1 MKKLIALL
9 LALMLALALAV
20 PASAAGEDIG
30 IIGGADG
37 PTYILVSA
45 DPKAAATGEDIGIIG
60 GADGPTY
67 ILVSADPKA
76 AAAGEDIGIIGG
88 ADGPTYILVS
98 ADPKAAATV
107 SKEQREQNIKA
118 LGGVVGQVNVLL
130 GDRCIA
136 FTDAVPEVKNGRTM
150 VPLRAALEAMGARI
164 EFDQATKTAIVTG
177 EKASFTHVVGSD
189 VITRADG
196 STVKMDVRSYVTPSN
211 RTMVPVRFFSQV
223 LGYDVFWD
231 NGYRMAFLL
240 DEETFAEKV
249 DSRLTILNDYL
260 AGNAKRFDASKNYKE
275 DVTLSGTVKVID
287 SIKGDRSYP
296 YSGKA
301 SVLLGKDGM
310 SMSLSADLG
319 DLAELLEGLGGKLP
333 EAYRALTVKPELE
346 AIFSDK
352 LYFRSPLLD
361 AAMAKVDGT
370 QAVSGA
376 WYATDAVMSFGDLY
390 ESMYGSNEDYT
401 VGKAFYAAMKQ
412 GDANGF
418 FESWSGTEQLAA
430 AAVELFGDE
439 TFTKSGSG
447 YKWHFGKEELAM
459 LLAEAIPGFIAD
471 SGVEELSIDLT
482 MRSDGGV
489 ELKYTAS
496 TSINEEAALRIDYT
510 FAGNSSRMTAKGT
523 VQLRNICDVRFDAAV
538 SVRATSEK
546 PLTAPPAGATIITL
560 PPVMPIAA

>member
-45 DPKAAATGEDIGIIG
+45 DPK
-60 GADGPTY
+60 
-67 ILVSADPKA
+67 S
-76 AAAGEDIGIIGG
+76 
-88 ADGPTYILVS
+88 
-98 ADPKAAATV
+98 AATV

-118 LGGVVGQVNVLL
+118 LGGVAGQVNVLL

-196 STVKMDVRSYVTPSN
+196 STVKMDVHSYVTPSN

-249 DSRLTILNDYL
+249 DSRLIILNDYL
-260 AGNAKRFDASKNYKE
+260 AGNAKRFDASRNYKE

-301 SVLLGKDGM
+301 SVLMGGEGM
-310 SMSLSADLG
+310 SMSVSADLG

-361 AAMAKVDGT
+361 AAMAKANAP

-376 WYATDAVMSFGDLY
+376 WYATDAVMSFPDLY
-390 ESMYGSNEDYT
+390 RSMYGGNEDYT
-401 VGKAFYAAMKQ
+401 VGKVLYAAMKQ
-412 GDANGF
+412 GDANRFYEG
-418 FESWSGTEQLAA
+418 WSGTEQLAA
-430 AAVELFGDE
+430 AAVEMFGDE

-447 YKWHFGKEELAM
+447 YKWHFGKEELAK
-459 LLAEAIPGFIAD
+459 LLTEAIPGFIAD

-482 MRSDGGV
+482 LRSDGVV
-489 ELKYTAS
+489 ELKYTAAM
-496 TSINEEAALRIDYT
+496 NAKEEAAFRIDYT
-510 FAGNSSRMTAKGT
+510 LTGNSSRMTVKGA
-523 VQLRNICDVRFDAAV
+523 VQVRNVCDVTFDAAV
-538 SVRATSEK
+538 SVRTTSEK

>member
-1 MKKLIALL
+1 MKKLITLL

-45 DPKAAATGEDIGIIG
+45 DPKAAAT
-60 GADGPTY
+60 
-67 ILVSADPKA
+67 
-76 AAAGEDIGIIGG
+76 GEDIGIIGG

-249 DSRLTILNDYL
+249 DSRLTILNGYL

-361 AAMAKVDGT
+361 AAMAKANAP

-376 WYATDAVMSFGDLY
+376 WYATDAVMSFPDLY
-390 ESMYGSNEDYT
+390 RSMYGGNEDYT
-401 VGKAFYAAMKQ
+401 VGKVLYAAMKQ
-412 GDANGF
+412 GDANRFYEG
-418 FESWSGTEQLAA
+418 WSGTEQLAA

-439 TFTKSGSG
+439 TFTKSAGS
-447 YKWHFGKEELAM
+447 YKWHFGKEELAK

-482 MRSDGGV
+482 MRSDGSV

-496 TSINEEAALRIDYT
+496 TSVNEEAALRIDYT

>member
-45 DPKAAATGEDIGIIG
+45 DPKAAAT
-60 GADGPTY
+60 
-67 ILVSADPKA
+67 
-76 AAAGEDIGIIGG
+76 GEDIGIIGG

-249 DSRLTILNDYL
+249 DSRLTILNGYL

-310 SMSLSADLG
+310 SMSLSADLS

-352 LYFRSPLLD
+352 LYFKSPLFD
-361 AAMAKVDGT
+361 ALMAKVDGT

-376 WYATDAVMSFGDLY
+376 WYATDAVMSFPDLY
-390 ESMYGSNEDYT
+390 RSMYGSGDGRT
-401 VGKAFYAAMKQ
+401 VGHILYAMMKQ

-418 FESWSGTEQLAA
+418 YESWSSAAQLAA

-439 TFTKSGSG
+439 TFTRSGSS
-447 YKWHFGKEELAM
+447 YKWHFGKEELAK

-482 MRSDGGV
+482 LRSDGGV

-496 TSINEEAALRIDYT
+496 TSVNEEAALRIDYT
-510 FAGNSSRMTAKGT
+510 LAGNSSRMTAKGT
-523 VQLRNICDVRFDAAV
+523 VQVRNVCDVTFDAAV

-546 PLTAPPAGATIITL
+546 PLAAPPAGTTVIALPTAGQIT
-560 PPVMPIAA
+560 A

>member
-45 DPKAAATGEDIGIIG
+45 DPKAAAT
-60 GADGPTY
+60 
-67 ILVSADPKA
+67 
-76 AAAGEDIGIIGG
+76 
-88 ADGPTYILVS
+88 
-98 ADPKAAATV
+98 V

-118 LGGVVGQVNVLL
+118 LGGVAGQVNVLL

-249 DSRLTILNDYL
+249 DSRLAILNGYL
-260 AGNAKRFDASKNYKE
+260 AKNAKSFDASKNYKE

-310 SMSLSADLG
+310 SMSLSADLS
-319 DLAELLEGLGGKLP
+319 DLAEYFESLAGEPLP
-333 EAYRALTVKPELE
+333 EAYRAAFIKPELE
-346 AIFSDK
+346 AVFSDK
-352 LYFRSPLLD
+352 LYFRSPLFD
-361 AAMAKVDGT
+361 ALMAEVGGT

-376 WYATDAVMSFGDLY
+376 WYATDAVMSFPDLY
-390 ESMYGSNEDYT
+390 RSMYGSGDGRT
-401 VGKAFYAAMKQ
+401 VGHILYAMMKQ

-418 FESWSGTEQLAA
+418 YESWSGTEQLAA
-430 AAVELFGDE
+430 AAVEMFGDE
-439 TFTKSGSG
+439 TFTRSGSS
-447 YKWHFGKEELAM
+447 YKWHFGKEELAK
-459 LLAEAIPGFIAD
+459 LLTEAGMDAETAQGFITD
-471 SGVEELSIDLT
+471 IGIDELSIDMTL
-482 MRSDGGV
+482 RSDGSV

-496 TSINEEAALRIDYT
+496 TSVNEEAALRIDYT
-510 FAGNSSRMTAKGT
+510 LAGNSSRMTAKGT
-523 VQLRNICDVRFDAAV
+523 VQVRNVCDVTFDAAV

>member
-9 LALMLALALAV
+9 LALTLALALAV
-20 PASAAGEDIG
+20 PAS
-30 IIGGADG
+30 
-37 PTYILVSA
+37 
-45 DPKAAATGEDIGIIG
+45 
-60 GADGPTY
+60 
-67 ILVSADPKA
+67 
-76 AAAGEDIGIIGG
+76 AAGEDIGIIGG

-150 VPLRAALEAMGARI
+150 VPLRASLEAMGARI

-249 DSRLTILNDYL
+249 DSRLTILNGYL

-310 SMSLSADLG
+310 SMSLSADLS

-346 AIFSDK
+346 AVFSDK
-352 LYFRSPLLD
+352 LYFRSPLFD
-361 AAMAKVDGT
+361 ALMAEVGGT

-376 WYATDAVMSFGDLY
+376 WYATDAVMSFSDLY
-390 ESMYGSNEDYT
+390 RSMYGGRDGRT
-401 VGKAFYAAMKQ
+401 VGHILYAMVKQ

-418 FESWSGTEQLAA
+418 FESWSGTEQLAV

-459 LLAEAIPGFIAD
+459 LLAEATPGFIAD

-482 MRSDGGV
+482 LRSDGSV
-489 ELKYTAS
+489 ELKYTAAM
-496 TSINEEAALRIDYT
+496 NAKEAAAFRIDYT
-510 FAGNSSRMTAKGT
+510 LTGNSSRMTVKGA
-523 VQLRNICDVRFDAAV
+523 VQLRNVCDVSFAAAV
-538 SVRATSEK
+538 SVRTTSEK

>member
-76 AAAGEDIGIIGG
+76 AA
-88 ADGPTYILVS
+88 
-98 ADPKAAATV
+98 TV

-118 LGGVVGQVNVLL
+118 LGGVAGQVNVLL

-196 STVKMDVRSYVTPSN
+196 STVKMDVHSYVTPSN

-249 DSRLTILNDYL
+249 DSRLTILNGYL

-361 AAMAKVDGT
+361 AAMAKANAP

-376 WYATDAVMSFGDLY
+376 WYATDAVMSFPDLY

-401 VGKAFYAAMKQ
+401 VGKALYAMMKQ
-412 GDANGF
+412 GDANRFYEG
-418 FESWSGTEQLAA
+418 WSGTKQLAA

-447 YKWHFGKEELAM
+447 YKWHFGKEELAK

-482 MRSDGGV
+482 LRSDGSV
-489 ELKYTAS
+489 ELKYTAAM
-496 TSINEEAALRIDYT
+496 NAKEEAAFRIDYT
-510 FAGNSSRMTAKGT
+510 LTGNSSRMTVKGA
-523 VQLRNICDVRFDAAV
+523 VQLRNVCDVTFDAAV
-538 SVRATSEK
+538 SVRTTSEK

>member
-9 LALMLALALAV
+9 LALMLALALVV

-37 PTYILVSA
+37 LTYILV
-45 DPKAAATGEDIGIIG
+45 GEDQGTAPDTIFGTAENIDWDAIMKEM
-60 GADGPTY
+60 AER
-67 ILVSADPKA
+67 SAA
-76 AAAGEDIGIIGG
+76 QE
-88 ADGPTYILVS
+88 
-98 ADPKAAATV
+98 
-107 SKEQREQNIKA
+107 KEQREQNIKA
-118 LGGVVGQVNVLL
+118 LGGVAGQVNVLL

-189 VITRADG
+189 IITRADG

-240 DEETFAEKV
+240 DEEIFAEKV
-249 DSRLTILNDYL
+249 DSRLAILNGYL
-260 AGNAKRFDASKNYKE
+260 AKNAKSFDASKNYRE

-301 SVLLGKDGM
+301 SMLLGKDSM
-310 SMSLSADLG
+310 SMRMSADLSG
-319 DLAELLEGLGGKLP
+319 LAELLEGLAVEKLP
-333 EAYRALTVKPELE
+333 ETYRAALIKPELE
-346 AIFSDK
+346 VIYGDR
-352 LYFRSPLLD
+352 LYNKSPLFD
-361 AAMAKVDGT
+361 ALMTKESGAQT
-370 QAVSGA
+370 VSGA
-376 WYATDAVMSFGDLY
+376 WYAADAVMSFPDLY

-401 VGKAFYAAMKQ
+401 VGKALYAMMKQ
-412 GDANGF
+412 GDANRF
-418 FESWSGTEQLAA
+418 YESWSGTEQLAA
-430 AAVELFGDE
+430 AAVEMFGDE

-447 YKWHFGKEELAM
+447 YKWHFGKEELAK
-459 LLAEAIPGFIAD
+459 LLTETIPGFIAD
-471 SGVEELSIDLT
+471 SGVEELSIDMTL
-482 MRSDGGV
+482 RSDGGV

-510 FAGNSSRMTAKGT
+510 LAGNSSRMTAKGT
-523 VQLRNICDVRFDAAV
+523 VQVRNVCDVTFDAAV
-538 SVRATSEK
+538 SVRTTSEK

>member
-107 SKEQREQNIKA
+107 SKEQREQNTKA

-249 DSRLTILNDYL
+249 DSRLTILNGYL

-361 AAMAKVDGT
+361 AAMAKANAP

-376 WYATDAVMSFGDLY
+376 WYATDAVMSFPDLY
-390 ESMYGSNEDYT
+390 RSMYGGNEDYT
-401 VGKAFYAAMKQ
+401 VGKALYAAMKQ
-412 GDANGF
+412 GDANRFYEG
-418 FESWSGTEQLAA
+418 WSGTDQLAA

-471 SGVEELSIDLT
+471 SGVEELSIDMTL
-482 MRSDGGV
+482 RSDGGV

-510 FAGNSSRMTAKGT
+510 LAGNSSRMTVKGA
-523 VQLRNICDVRFDAAV
+523 VQLRNICDVRFDAAI
-538 SVRATSEK
+538 SVRTTSEK

>member
-45 DPKAAATGEDIGIIG
+45 DPKAAAT
-60 GADGPTY
+60 
-67 ILVSADPKA
+67 
-76 AAAGEDIGIIGG
+76 
-88 ADGPTYILVS
+88 
-98 ADPKAAATV
+98 V

-118 LGGVVGQVNVLL
+118 LGGVAGQVNVLL

-150 VPLRAALEAMGARI
+150 VPLRAALEAMGARV
-164 EFDQATKTAIVTG
+164 DYDANTRTAVVTG

-249 DSRLTILNDYL
+249 DSRLTILNGYL
-260 AGNAKRFDASKNYKE
+260 AGNAKRFDVSKNYKE

-301 SVLLGKDGM
+301 SVLLSKDGM
-310 SMSLSADLG
+310 SMSLSADLS
-319 DLAELLEGLGGKLP
+319 DLAEYFESLAGEPLP
-333 EAYRALTVKPELE
+333 EAYRAAFIKPELE
-346 AIFSDK
+346 AVFSDK
-352 LYFRSPLLD
+352 LYFRSPLFD
-361 AAMAKVDGT
+361 ALMAEAGGT

-376 WYATDAVMSFGDLY
+376 WYATDAVMSFGALY
-390 ESMYGSNEDYT
+390 ESMYGGNEDYT
-401 VGKAFYAAMKQ
+401 VGKALYAAMKQ

-430 AAVELFGDE
+430 AAVEMLGDE
-439 TFTKSGSG
+439 TFTRSGSS
-447 YKWHFGKEELAM
+447 YKWHFGKEELAK
-459 LLAEAIPGFIAD
+459 LLTEAGVDAEAVPGFIAD

-482 MRSDGGV
+482 LRSDGGV
-489 ELKYTAS
+489 ELKYTAAM
-496 TSINEEAALRIDYT
+496 NAKEEAAFRIDYT
-510 FAGNSSRMTAKGT
+510 LTGNSSRMTVKGA
-523 VQLRNICDVRFDAAV
+523 VQLRNICDVRFDAAI
-538 SVRATSEK
+538 SVRTTSEK

>member
-1 MKKLIALL
+1 MKRVLSLL
-9 LALMLALALAV
+9 LTLALALALAV

-37 PTYILVSA
+37 PTYIF
-45 DPKAAATGEDIGIIG
+45 
-60 GADGPTY
+60 
-67 ILVSADPKA
+67 
-76 AAAGEDIGIIGG
+76 
-88 ADGPTYILVS
+88 VS

-196 STVKMDVRSYVTPSN
+196 STVKMDVRSYVTTSN

-240 DEETFAEKV
+240 DEGTFAEKV
-249 DSRLTILNDYL
+249 DSRLTILNGYL
-260 AGNAKRFDASKNYKE
+260 AGNAKRFDASKNYRE

-310 SMSLSADLG
+310 SMSLSADLS
-319 DLAELLEGLGGKLP
+319 DLAEYFESLAGEPLP
-333 EAYRALTVKPELE
+333 EAYRAAFIKPELE
-346 AIFSDK
+346 AIYGDK
-352 LYFRSPLLD
+352 LYYKSPLFD
-361 AAMAKVDGT
+361 ALMAKVDGT

-376 WYATDAVMSFGDLY
+376 WYATDAVMSFGALY
-390 ESMYGSNEDYT
+390 ESMYGGNEDYT
-401 VGKAFYAAMKQ
+401 VGKALYAAMKQ

-418 FESWSGTEQLAA
+418 FESWSDKTSLASG
-430 AAVELFGDE
+430 VVRMFGDE

-447 YKWHFGKEELAM
+447 YKWHFGIDELTKLMGRRTGGGTLTAQTAKDEG
-459 LLAEAIPGFIAD
+459 L
-471 SGVEELSIDLT
+471 EELSIDLT
-482 MRSDGGV
+482 LRSDGSV

-510 FAGNSSRMTAKGT
+510 LAGNSSRMTAKGT
-523 VQLRNICDVRFDAAV
+523 VQVRNVCDVSFYAAV
-538 SVRATSEK
+538 SVRTTSEK
-546 PLTAPPAGATIITL
+546 PLAAPPAGATIITL

>member
-1 MKKLIALL
+1 MKQVLSLL
-9 LALMLALALAV
+9 LTLALALALAV
-20 PASAAGEDIG
+20 PAS
-30 IIGGADG
+30 
-37 PTYILVSA
+37 
-45 DPKAAATGEDIGIIG
+45 
-60 GADGPTY
+60 
-67 ILVSADPKA
+67 
-76 AAAGEDIGIIGG
+76 AAGEDIGIIGG

-136 FTDAVPEVKNGRTM
+136 FTDAAPEVKNGRTM
-150 VPLRAALEAMGARI
+150 VPLRASLEAMGARV
-164 EFDQATKTAIVTG
+164 DYDADTGTAVVTG

-249 DSRLTILNDYL
+249 DSRLTILNGYL
-260 AGNAKRFDASKNYKE
+260 AGNAKRFDSSKNYKE

-310 SMSLSADLG
+310 SMSLSADLS
-319 DLAELLEGLGGKLP
+319 DLAEYFESLAGEPLP
-333 EAYRALTVKPELE
+333 EAYRAAFIKPELE
-346 AIFSDK
+346 AIYGDK
-352 LYFRSPLLD
+352 LYYKSPLFD
-361 AAMAKVDGT
+361 ALMAKVDGT

-376 WYATDAVMSFGDLY
+376 WYATDAVMSFGALRA
-390 ESMYGSNEDYT
+390 SMYGGNEDYT
-401 VGKAFYAAMKQ
+401 VGKALYAAMKQ

-430 AAVELFGDE
+430 AAVEMFGDE

-447 YKWHFGKEELAM
+447 YKWHFGKEELAK
-459 LLAEAIPGFIAD
+459 LLTEAGMDAETAQGFITD
-471 SGVEELSIDLT
+471 IGIDELNIDMTL
-482 MRSDGGV
+482 RSDGGV

-496 TSINEEAALRIDYT
+496 TSVNEEAALRINYT
-510 FAGNSSRMTAKGT
+510 LAGNSSRMTAKGT
-523 VQLRNICDVRFDAAV
+523 VQVRNACDVTFDAAV
-538 SVRATSEK
+538 STRTTSEK
-546 PLTAPPAGATIITL
+546 PLAAPPAGTTVIALPTAGQII
-560 PPVMPIAA
+560 A

>member
-20 PASAAGEDIG
+20 PASAA
-30 IIGGADG
+30 
-37 PTYILVSA
+37 
-45 DPKAAATGEDIGIIG
+45 GEDIGIIG

-376 WYATDAVMSFGDLY
+376 WYATDAVMSFPDLY

-401 VGKAFYAAMKQ
+401 VGHILYAMMKQ

-418 FESWSGTEQLAA
+418 YESWSSAAQLASD
-430 AAVELFGDE
+430 AVELLGDE
-439 TFTKSGSG
+439 TFTKSAGS

-471 SGVEELSIDLT
+471 SGVEELSIDMTL
-482 MRSDGGV
+482 RSDGGV

-510 FAGNSSRMTAKGT
+510 LAGNSSRMTAKGT
-523 VQLRNICDVRFDAAV
+523 VQVRNVCDVTFDAAV

>member
-361 AAMAKVDGT
+361 AAMAKANAP

-376 WYATDAVMSFGDLY
+376 WYATDAVMSFPDLY
-390 ESMYGSNEDYT
+390 RSMYGGNEDYT
-401 VGKAFYAAMKQ
+401 VGKVLYAAMKQ
-412 GDANGF
+412 GDANRFYEG
-418 FESWSGTEQLAA
+418 WSGTKQLAA

-447 YKWHFGKEELAM
+447 YKWHFGKEELAK

-482 MRSDGGV
+482 LRSDGGV
-489 ELKYTAS
+489 ELKYTAAM
-496 TSINEEAALRIDYT
+496 NAKEEAAFRIDYT
-510 FAGNSSRMTAKGT
+510 LTGNSSRMTVKGA
-523 VQLRNICDVRFDAAV
+523 VQVRNVCDVTFDAAV
-538 SVRATSEK
+538 SVRTTSEK

>member
-45 DPKAAATGEDIGIIG
+45 DPKAAAT
-60 GADGPTY
+60 
-67 ILVSADPKA
+67 
-76 AAAGEDIGIIGG
+76 
-88 ADGPTYILVS
+88 
-98 ADPKAAATV
+98 V

-118 LGGVVGQVNVLL
+118 LGGVAGQVNVLL

-150 VPLRAALEAMGARI
+150 VPLRASLEAMGARV
-164 EFDQATKTAIVTG
+164 DYDADTGTAVVTG

-240 DEETFAEKV
+240 DGETFAEKV
-249 DSRLTILNDYL
+249 DSRLTILNGYL
-260 AGNAKRFDASKNYKE
+260 AGNAKRFDASRNYKE

-310 SMSLSADLG
+310 SMSLSADLS
-319 DLAELLEGLGGKLP
+319 DLAEYFESLAGEPLP
-333 EAYRALTVKPELE
+333 EAYRAAFIKPELE
-346 AIFSDK
+346 AVFSDK
-352 LYFRSPLLD
+352 LYFRSPLFD
-361 AAMAKVDGT
+361 ALMAEVGGT

-376 WYATDAVMSFGDLY
+376 WYATDAVMSFPDLY
-390 ESMYGSNEDYT
+390 RSMYGGNEDYT
-401 VGKAFYAAMKQ
+401 VGKALYAAMKQ
-412 GDANGF
+412 GDANRF
-418 FESWSGTEQLAA
+418 YESWSGTEQLAA
-430 AAVELFGDE
+430 AAVEMFGDE

-447 YKWHFGKEELAM
+447 YKWHFGKEELAK
-459 LLAEAIPGFIAD
+459 LLTEAGVDAEAVPGFIAD

-510 FAGNSSRMTAKGT
+510 LAGNSSRMTAKGT
-523 VQLRNICDVRFDAAV
+523 VQVRNVCDVTFDAAV

-546 PLTAPPAGATIITL
+546 PLAAPPAGATIITL

>member
-20 PASAAGEDIG
+20 P
-30 IIGGADG
+30 
-37 PTYILVSA
+37 VSA
-45 DPKAAATGEDIGIIG
+45 DEYGYA
-60 GADGPTY
+60 ADG
-67 ILVSADPKA
+67 
-76 AAAGEDIGIIGG
+76 GDIGIIGG

-118 LGGVVGQVNVLL
+118 LGGVAGQVNVLL

-196 STVKMDVRSYVTPSN
+196 STVKMDVHSYVTPSN

-249 DSRLTILNDYL
+249 DSRLTILNGYL

-376 WYATDAVMSFGDLY
+376 WYATDAVMSFSDLY
-390 ESMYGSNEDYT
+390 RSMYGGRDGRT
-401 VGKAFYAAMKQ
+401 VGHILYAMVKQ

-418 FESWSGTEQLAA
+418 FESWSGTEQLAV

-459 LLAEAIPGFIAD
+459 LLAEATPGFIAA

-482 MRSDGGV
+482 LRSDGSV
-489 ELKYTAS
+489 ELKYTAAM
-496 TSINEEAALRIDYT
+496 NAKEEAFRIDYT
-510 FAGNSSRMTAKGT
+510 LTGNSSRMTVKGA
-523 VQLRNICDVRFDAAV
+523 VQLRNICDVSFAAAV
-538 SVRATSEK
+538 SVRTTSEK
-546 PLTAPPAGATIITL
+546 PLAAPPAGATIITL

>member
-45 DPKAAATGEDIGIIG
+45 DPKAAAT
-60 GADGPTY
+60 
-67 ILVSADPKA
+67 
-76 AAAGEDIGIIGG
+76 
-88 ADGPTYILVS
+88 
-98 ADPKAAATV
+98 V

-118 LGGVVGQVNVLL
+118 LGGVAGQVNVLL

-196 STVKMDVRSYVTPSN
+196 STVKMDVHSYVTPSN

-249 DSRLTILNDYL
+249 DSRLTILNGYL

-301 SVLLGKDGM
+301 SVLMGGEGM
-310 SMSLSADLG
+310 SMSVSADLG

-333 EAYRALTVKPELE
+333 EAYRAAFIKPELE
-346 AIFSDK
+346 AVFSDK
-352 LYFRSPLLD
+352 LYFRSPLFD
-361 AAMAKVDGT
+361 ALMAEVGGT

-376 WYATDAVMSFGDLY
+376 WYATDAVMSFGALY
-390 ESMYGSNEDYT
+390 ESMYGGNEDYT
-401 VGKAFYAAMKQ
+401 VGKALYAAMKQ

-418 FESWSGTEQLAA
+418 YESWSGTEQLAA

-447 YKWHFGKEELAM
+447 YKWHFGKEELAK
-459 LLAEAIPGFIAD
+459 LLTEAGVDAEAVPGFIAD

-510 FAGNSSRMTAKGT
+510 LAGNSSRMTAKGT
-523 VQLRNICDVRFDAAV
+523 VQVRNVCDVTFDAAV
-538 SVRATSEK
+538 SVRTTSEK
-546 PLTAPPAGATIITL
+546 PLAAPPAGATIITL

>member
-376 WYATDAVMSFGDLY
+376 WYATDAVMSFPDLY
-390 ESMYGSNEDYT
+390 RSMYGGNEDYT
-401 VGKAFYAAMKQ
+401 VGKVLYAAMKQ
-412 GDANGF
+412 GDANRFYEG
-418 FESWSGTEQLAA
+418 WSGTEQLAA

-439 TFTKSGSG
+439 TFTKSAGS
-447 YKWHFGKEELAM
+447 YKWHFGKEELAK

-482 MRSDGGV
+482 LRSDGGV
-489 ELKYTAS
+489 ELKYTAAM
-496 TSINEEAALRIDYT
+496 NAKEEAAFRIDYT
-510 FAGNSSRMTAKGT
+510 LTGNSSRMTVKGA
-523 VQLRNICDVRFDAAV
+523 VQVRNVCDVTFDAAV
-538 SVRATSEK
+538 SVRTTSEK

>member
-37 PTYILVSA
+37 LTYILV
-45 DPKAAATGEDIGIIG
+45 GEDQGTAPDTIFGTAENIDWDAIMKEM
-60 GADGPTY
+60 AER
-67 ILVSADPKA
+67 SAA
-76 AAAGEDIGIIGG
+76 QE
-88 ADGPTYILVS
+88 
-98 ADPKAAATV
+98 
-107 SKEQREQNIKA
+107 KEQREQNIKA
-118 LGGVVGQVNVLL
+118 LGGVAGQVNVLL

-189 VITRADG
+189 IITRADG

-249 DSRLTILNDYL
+249 DSRLAILNGYL
-260 AGNAKRFDASKNYKE
+260 AKNAKSFDASKNYKE

-310 SMSLSADLG
+310 SMSLSADLS
-319 DLAELLEGLGGKLP
+319 DLAEYFESLAGEPLP
-333 EAYRALTVKPELE
+333 EDYRAAFIKPELE
-346 AIFSDK
+346 AIYGDK
-352 LYFRSPLLD
+352 LYYKSPLFD
-361 AAMAKVDGT
+361 ALMAKVDGT

-376 WYATDAVMSFGDLY
+376 WYATDAVMSFPDLY
-390 ESMYGSNEDYT
+390 RSMYGSGDGRT
-401 VGKAFYAAMKQ
+401 VGHILYAMMKQ

-418 FESWSGTEQLAA
+418 YESWSGTEQLAA
-430 AAVELFGDE
+430 AAAEMFGDE
-439 TFTKSGSG
+439 TFTRSGSG
-447 YKWHFGKEELAM
+447 YKWHFGKEELAK
-459 LLAEAIPGFIAD
+459 LLTEAGVDAEAVPGFIAD

-482 MRSDGGV
+482 LRSDGGV

-496 TSINEEAALRIDYT
+496 TSVNEEAALRIDYT
-510 FAGNSSRMTAKGT
+510 LAGNSSRMTAKGT
-523 VQLRNICDVRFDAAV
+523 VQVRNVCDVTFDAAV
-538 SVRATSEK
+538 SVRTTSEK

>member
-1 MKKLIALL
+1 MKRVLSLL
-9 LALMLALALAV
+9 LALTLALALAV
-20 PASAAGEDIG
+20 PAS
-30 IIGGADG
+30 
-37 PTYILVSA
+37 
-45 DPKAAATGEDIGIIG
+45 
-60 GADGPTY
+60 
-67 ILVSADPKA
+67 
-76 AAAGEDIGIIGG
+76 AAGEDIGIIGG

-118 LGGVVGQVNVLL
+118 LGGVVGQANVLL
-130 GDRCIA
+130 NDKCIA
-136 FTDAVPEVKNGRTM
+136 FTDAAPEARNGRTM
-150 VPLRAALEAMGARI
+150 VPLRASLEAMGARV
-164 EFDQATKTAIVTG
+164 DYDADTGTAVVTG

-249 DSRLTILNDYL
+249 DSRLTILNGYL
-260 AGNAKRFDASKNYKE
+260 AGNAKRFDASRNYKE

-319 DLAELLEGLGGKLP
+319 DLAEYFESLAGEPLP
-333 EAYRALTVKPELE
+333 EAYRAAFIKPELE
-346 AIFSDK
+346 AVFSDK
-352 LYFRSPLLD
+352 LYFRSPLFD
-361 AAMAKVDGT
+361 ALMAEVGGT

-376 WYATDAVMSFGDLY
+376 WYATDAVMSFGALY
-390 ESMYGSNEDYT
+390 ESMYGGNEDYT
-401 VGKAFYAAMKQ
+401 VGKALYAAMKQ

-418 FESWSGTEQLAA
+418 YESWSGTEQFAA
-430 AAVELFGDE
+430 AAVEMLGDE
-439 TFTKSGSG
+439 TFTRSGSG
-447 YKWHFGKEELAM
+447 YKWHFGIDELTKLMGQRTGGGTLTAQTAKDEG
-459 LLAEAIPGFIAD
+459 L
-471 SGVEELSIDLT
+471 EELSIDLT
-482 MRSDGGV
+482 LRSDGGV

-510 FAGNSSRMTAKGT
+510 LAGNSSRMTAKGT
-523 VQLRNICDVRFDAAV
+523 VQVRNVCDVSFDAAV

-546 PLTAPPAGATIITL
+546 PLAAPPAGTTVIAL
-560 PPVMPIAA
+560 PTAGQK

>member
-45 DPKAAATGEDIGIIG
+45 DPKAAAT
-60 GADGPTY
+60 
-67 ILVSADPKA
+67 
-76 AAAGEDIGIIGG
+76 
-88 ADGPTYILVS
+88 
-98 ADPKAAATV
+98 V

-118 LGGVVGQVNVLL
+118 LGGVAGQVNVLL

-196 STVKMDVRSYVTPSN
+196 STVKMDVLSYVTPSN

-249 DSRLTILNDYL
+249 DSRLTILNGYL
-260 AGNAKRFDASKNYKE
+260 NGNAKRFDASKNYKE

-319 DLAELLEGLGGKLP
+319 DLAELLEG
-333 EAYRALTVKPELE
+333 YRALTVKPELE

-361 AAMAKVDGT
+361 AAMAKANAP

-376 WYATDAVMSFGDLY
+376 WYATDAVMSFPDLY
-390 ESMYGSNEDYT
+390 RSMYGGNEDYT
-401 VGKAFYAAMKQ
+401 VGKVLYAAMKQ
-412 GDANGF
+412 GDANRFYEG
-418 FESWSGTEQLAA
+418 WSGTEQLAA

-439 TFTKSGSG
+439 TFTKSGSS
-447 YKWHFGKEELAM
+447 YKWHFGKEELAK

-471 SGVEELSIDLT
+471 GGIEELSIDLT
-482 MRSDGGV
+482 IRSDGSV

-496 TSINEEAALRIDYT
+496 TSVNEEAALRIDYT
-510 FAGNSSRMTAKGT
+510 LAGNSSRMTVKGA
-523 VQLRNICDVRFDAAV
+523 VQLRNICDVRFDAAI
-538 SVRATSEK
+538 SVRTTSEK

>member
-9 LALMLALALAV
+9 LALTLALALAV

-37 PTYILVSA
+37 LTYILV
-45 DPKAAATGEDIGIIG
+45 GEDQGTAPDTIFGTAENIDWDAIMKEM
-60 GADGPTY
+60 AER
-67 ILVSADPKA
+67 SAA
-76 AAAGEDIGIIGG
+76 QE
-88 ADGPTYILVS
+88 
-98 ADPKAAATV
+98 
-107 SKEQREQNIKA
+107 KEQREQNIKA
-118 LGGVVGQVNVLL
+118 LGGVAGQVNVLL

-196 STVKMDVRSYVTPSN
+196 STVKMDVHSYVTPSN

-231 NGYRMAFLL
+231 NGYRMVFLL

-249 DSRLTILNDYL
+249 DSRLTILNGYL

-301 SVLLGKDGM
+301 SVLMGGEGM
-310 SMSLSADLG
+310 SMSVSADLG

-352 LYFRSPLLD
+352 LYFKSPLFD
-361 AAMAKVDGT
+361 ALMAKVDGT

-376 WYATDAVMSFGDLY
+376 WYAADAAMSFADLRA
-390 ESMYGSNEDYT
+390 SMYGSGESYT
-401 VGKAFYAAMKQ
+401 VGGLLYASMMQ
-412 GDANGF
+412 GEANSF
-418 FESWSGTEQLAA
+418 FTSWNSTTQLASA
-430 AAVELFGDE
+430 AAELLGDD
-439 TFTKSGSG
+439 TFTKSGSS
-447 YKWHFGKEELAM
+447 YKWHFGKAELAKLITEMYGEAYAAEVMKEESIEEL
-459 LLAEAIPGFIAD
+459 D
-471 SGVEELSIDLT
+471 IDLT
-482 MRSDGGV
+482 LRSDGGV
-489 ELKYTAS
+489 ELKCAMAMDL
-496 TSINEEAALRIDYT
+496 NEEAAFRIDYT
-510 FAGNSSRMTAKGT
+510 LTGNSSRMTVKGA
-523 VQLRNICDVRFDAAV
+523 VQVRNVCDVTFAAAV
-538 SVRATSEK
+538 SVRTTSEK
-546 PLTAPPAGATIITL
+546 PLAAPPAGATIITL

>member
-1 MKKLIALL
+1 MLDFFGENGAKPLQKSGVYGTLKEQDTQWTHTGKENGKMKKLIALL

-37 PTYILVSA
+37 PTYILV
-45 DPKAAATGEDIGIIG
+45 I
-60 GADGPTY
+60 
-67 ILVSADPKA
+67 
-76 AAAGEDIGIIGG
+76 
-88 ADGPTYILVS
+88 

-118 LGGVVGQVNVLL
+118 LGGVAGQVNVLL

-196 STVKMDVRSYVTPSN
+196 STVKMDVHSYVTPSN

-249 DSRLTILNDYL
+249 DSRLTILNGYL

-376 WYATDAVMSFGDLY
+376 WYATDAVMSFPDLY

-401 VGKAFYAAMKQ
+401 VGKALYAMMKQ
-412 GDANGF
+412 GDANRF
-418 FESWSGTEQLAA
+418 YESWSGTEQLAA
-430 AAVELFGDE
+430 AAVEMFGDE

-471 SGVEELSIDLT
+471 SGVEELSIDMTL
-482 MRSDGGV
+482 RSDGGV

-510 FAGNSSRMTAKGT
+510 LAGNSSRMTVKGA
-523 VQLRNICDVRFDAAV
+523 VQLRNICDVRFDAAI
-538 SVRATSEK
+538 SVRTTSEK

>member
-1 MKKLIALL
+1 MKRVLSLL
-9 LALMLALALAV
+9 LALTLALALAV

-45 DPKAAATGEDIGIIG
+45 DPK
-60 GADGPTY
+60 
-67 ILVSADPKA
+67 S
-76 AAAGEDIGIIGG
+76 
-88 ADGPTYILVS
+88 
-98 ADPKAAATV
+98 AATV

-249 DSRLTILNDYL
+249 DSRLTILNGYL

-310 SMSLSADLG
+310 SMSLSADISR
-319 DLAELLEGLGGKLP
+319 LAEYFEELAGEPLP
-333 EAYRALTVKPELE
+333 EAYRAAIIKPELE
-346 AIFSDK
+346 AIYGDK
-352 LYFRSPLLD
+352 LYYKSPLFD
-361 AAMAKVDGT
+361 ALMAEADGAQT
-370 QAVSGA
+370 VSGA
-376 WYATDAVMSFGDLY
+376 WYATDAAMSFGDLWTSAY
-390 ESMYGSNEDYT
+390 SGSENYT
-401 VGKAFYAAMKQ
+401 VGKTIYAAMKQ

-418 FESWSGTEQLAA
+418 FESWSDKTSLASGM
-430 AAVELFGDE
+430 VGMFGDE
-439 TFTKSGSG
+439 TFTKSGSS
-447 YKWHFGKEELAM
+447 YKWHFDKETLAS
-459 LLAEAIPGFIAD
+459 LLMEAGMDAETVPGFIAD
-471 SGVEELSIDLT
+471 IGIDELSIDMTL
-482 MRSDGGV
+482 RSDGSAEVKCVLAV
-489 ELKYTAS
+489 EDGETTAC
-496 TSINEEAALRIDYT
+496 RIDFA
-510 FAGNSSRMTAKGT
+510 FAGNNSRATAKGT
-523 VQLRNICDVRFDAAV
+523 VQVRNVCDVTFDAAV
-538 SVRATSEK
+538 SVRTTSEK
-546 PLTAPPAGATIITL
+546 PLAAPPAGTTVIAL
-560 PPVMPIAA
+560 PTAGQK

>member
-45 DPKAAATGEDIGIIG
+45 DPKAAAT
-60 GADGPTY
+60 
-67 ILVSADPKA
+67 
-76 AAAGEDIGIIGG
+76 
-88 ADGPTYILVS
+88 
-98 ADPKAAATV
+98 V

-118 LGGVVGQVNVLL
+118 LGGVAGQVNVLL

-196 STVKMDVRSYVTPSN
+196 STVKMDVHSYVTPSN

-231 NGYRMAFLL
+231 NGYRMVFLL

-249 DSRLTILNDYL
+249 DSRLTILNGYL
-260 AGNAKRFDASKNYKE
+260 AGNAKRFDDNKNYKE

-310 SMSLSADLG
+310 SMSLSADLS
-319 DLAELLEGLGGKLP
+319 DLAEYFESLAGELLP
-333 EAYRALTVKPELE
+333 EAYRAAFIKPELE
-346 AIFSDK
+346 AIYGDK
-352 LYFRSPLLD
+352 LYYKSPLFD
-361 AAMAKVDGT
+361 ALMAKVDGT

-376 WYATDAVMSFGDLY
+376 WYATDAVMSFPDLY
-390 ESMYGSNEDYT
+390 RSMYGSGDGRT
-401 VGKAFYAAMKQ
+401 VGHILYAMMKQ

-430 AAVELFGDE
+430 AVEMLGDE

-459 LLAEAIPGFIAD
+459 LLAEATPGFIAD

-496 TSINEEAALRIDYT
+496 TSVNEEAALRIDYT
-510 FAGNSSRMTAKGT
+510 LAGNSSRMTAKGT
-523 VQLRNICDVRFDAAV
+523 VQVRNVCDVTFDAAV
-538 SVRATSEK
+538 SVRTTSEK

>member
-20 PASAAGEDIG
+20 PASAA
-30 IIGGADG
+30 
-37 PTYILVSA
+37 
-45 DPKAAATGEDIGIIG
+45 GEDIGIIG

-107 SKEQREQNIKA
+107 SKEQREQNTKA

-136 FTDAVPEVKNGRTM
+136 FTDAAPEVKNGRTM
-150 VPLRAALEAMGARI
+150 VPLRAALEAMGARV
-164 EFDQATKTAIVTG
+164 DYDADTRTAIVTG

-196 STVKMDVRSYVTPSN
+196 STVKMDVHSYVTPSN

-249 DSRLTILNDYL
+249 DSRLTILNGYL

-376 WYATDAVMSFGDLY
+376 WYATDAVMSFPDLY

-401 VGKAFYAAMKQ
+401 VGKALYAMMKQ
-412 GDANGF
+412 GDANRF
-418 FESWSGTEQLAA
+418 YESWSGTEQLAA
-430 AAVELFGDE
+430 AAVEMFGDE
-439 TFTKSGSG
+439 TFTKSGSS

-471 SGVEELSIDLT
+471 SGVEELSIDMTL
-482 MRSDGGV
+482 RSDGGV

-510 FAGNSSRMTAKGT
+510 LAGNSSRMTVKGA
-523 VQLRNICDVRFDAAV
+523 VQVRNVCDVTFDAAV
-538 SVRATSEK
+538 SVRTTSEK

>member
-37 PTYILVSA
+37 LTYILV
-45 DPKAAATGEDIGIIG
+45 GEDQGTAPDTIFGTAENIDWDAIMKEM
-60 GADGPTY
+60 AER
-67 ILVSADPKA
+67 SAA
-76 AAAGEDIGIIGG
+76 QE
-88 ADGPTYILVS
+88 
-98 ADPKAAATV
+98 
-107 SKEQREQNIKA
+107 KEQREQNIKA
-118 LGGVVGQVNVLL
+118 LGGVAGQVNVLL

-189 VITRADG
+189 IITRADG

-240 DEETFAEKV
+240 DEEIFAEKV
-249 DSRLTILNDYL
+249 DSRLAILNGYL
-260 AGNAKRFDASKNYKE
+260 AKNAKSFDASKNYRE

-301 SVLLGKDGM
+301 SMLLGKDSM
-310 SMSLSADLG
+310 SMRMSADLSG
-319 DLAELLEGLGGKLP
+319 LAELLEGLAGEKLP
-333 EAYRALTVKPELE
+333 ETYRAALIKPELE
-346 AIFSDK
+346 VIYGDR
-352 LYFRSPLLD
+352 LYNKSPLFD
-361 AAMAKVDGT
+361 ALMTKESGAQT
-370 QAVSGA
+370 VSGA
-376 WYATDAVMSFGDLY
+376 WYAADAAMSFADLRA
-390 ESMYGSNEDYT
+390 SMYGSGESYT
-401 VGKAFYAAMKQ
+401 VGGLLYASMMQ
-412 GDANGF
+412 GEANSF
-418 FESWSGTEQLAA
+418 FTSWNSTTQLASA
-430 AAVELFGDE
+430 AAELLGDD
-439 TFTKSGSG
+439 TFTKSGSS
-447 YKWHFGKEELAM
+447 YKWHFGKAELAKLITEMYGEAYAAEVMKEESIEEL
-459 LLAEAIPGFIAD
+459 D
-471 SGVEELSIDLT
+471 IDLT
-482 MRSDGGV
+482 LRGDGGV
-489 ELKYTAS
+489 ELKCAMAMDL
-496 TSINEEAALRIDYT
+496 NEEAAFRIDYT
-510 FAGNSSRMTAKGT
+510 LTGNSSRMTVKGA
-523 VQLRNICDVRFDAAV
+523 VQVRNVCDVTFAAAV
-538 SVRATSEK
+538 SVRTTSEK
-546 PLTAPPAGATIITL
+546 PLAAPPAGATIITL

>member
-45 DPKAAATGEDIGIIG
+45 DPKAAAT
-60 GADGPTY
+60 
-67 ILVSADPKA
+67 
-76 AAAGEDIGIIGG
+76 
-88 ADGPTYILVS
+88 
-98 ADPKAAATV
+98 V

-118 LGGVVGQVNVLL
+118 LGGVAGQVNVLL

-196 STVKMDVRSYVTPSN
+196 STVKMDVHSYVTPSN

-249 DSRLTILNDYL
+249 DSRLTILNGYL

-310 SMSLSADLG
+310 SMSMSADLS
-319 DLAELLEGLGGKLP
+319 DLAELSRGACRKAAGGVPRLDRQARAGGCISLISSTSGPRSLTRLMAKANAHAGCLRSMVCDGRCDELP
-333 EAYRALTVKPELE
+333 RPLQVDVRQRGRPHRRPHSLCHDEAGGCEWVLRELE
-346 AIFSDK
+346 QRGAACLRCS
-352 LYFRSPLLD
+352 RD
-361 AAMAKVDGT
+361 ARRR
-370 QAVSGA
+370 
-376 WYATDAVMSFGDLY
+376 DLY
-390 ESMYGSNEDYT
+390 E
-401 VGKAFYAAMKQ
+401 VRR
-412 GDANGF
+412 
-418 FESWSGTEQLAA
+418 QL
-430 AAVELFGDE
+430 
-439 TFTKSGSG
+439 
-447 YKWHFGKEELAM
+447 
-459 LLAEAIPGFIAD
+459 
-471 SGVEELSIDLT
+471 
-482 MRSDGGV
+482 
-489 ELKYTAS
+489 
-496 TSINEEAALRIDYT
+496 
-510 FAGNSSRMTAKGT
+510 
-523 VQLRNICDVRFDAAV
+523 
-538 SVRATSEK
+538 
-546 PLTAPPAGATIITL
+546 
-560 PPVMPIAA
+560 

>member
-37 PTYILVSA
+37 LTYILV
-45 DPKAAATGEDIGIIG
+45 GEDQGTAPDTIFGTAENIDWDAIMKEM
-60 GADGPTY
+60 AER
-67 ILVSADPKA
+67 SAA
-76 AAAGEDIGIIGG
+76 QE
-88 ADGPTYILVS
+88 
-98 ADPKAAATV
+98 
-107 SKEQREQNIKA
+107 KEQREQNIKA
-118 LGGVVGQVNVLL
+118 LGGVAGQVNVLL

-189 VITRADG
+189 IITRADG

-249 DSRLTILNDYL
+249 DSRLAILNGYL
-260 AGNAKRFDASKNYKE
+260 AKNAKSFDASKNYRE

-301 SVLLGKDGM
+301 SMLLGKDSM
-310 SMSLSADLG
+310 SMRMSADLSG
-319 DLAELLEGLGGKLP
+319 LAELLEGLAGEKLP
-333 EAYRALTVKPELE
+333 ETYRAALIKPELE
-346 AIFSDK
+346 AVFSDK
-352 LYFRSPLLD
+352 LYFRSPLFD
-361 AAMAKVDGT
+361 ALMAEVGGT

-401 VGKAFYAAMKQ
+401 VGKALYAAMKQ

-418 FESWSGTEQLAA
+418 FESWSGTDQLAA

-482 MRSDGGV
+482 LRSDGSV

-496 TSINEEAALRIDYT
+496 TSVNEEAALRIDYT
-510 FAGNSSRMTAKGT
+510 LAGNSSRMTAKGT
-523 VQLRNICDVRFDAAV
+523 VQVRNVCDVTFDAAV